1 MWVWS
6 ASCPAFADLA
16 AEQRGH
22 EWYTHVELL
31 ALGFLA
37 TKARSD
43 VLTLSLPA
51 DLVSGLV
58 DALDHLRTGA
68 GADRRAELDDLAR
81 DLARDLAGSGPLEV
95 TARRA
100 LLGELLAVAIDEAAD
115 ELSRQSTLLLRGQP
129 SAAAVRAGL
138 AQVSGLLDLFETVD
152 TGR

>member
-81 DLARDLAGSGPLEV
+81 DLAGSGPLEV

-115 ELSRQSTLLLRGQP
+115 ELSRQSTLLLRGQA

>member
-1 MWVWS
+1 MWAWS

-43 VLTLSLPA
+43 VLTLSLPG

-58 DALDHLRTGA
+58 DAVDHLRTGS
-68 GADRRAELDDLAR
+68 GAARRAELD

-115 ELSRQSTLLLRGQP
+115 ALSRQSTLLLRGQA

-138 AQVSGLLDLFETVD
+138 AQVSGLLDLFEMVD

>member
-51 DLVSGLV
+51 GLVSGLV

-68 GADRRAELDDLAR
+68 GADRRAELDDLG
-81 DLARDLAGSGPLEV
+81 RDLAGSGPLEV

-115 ELSRQSTLLLRGQP
+115 ELSRQSTLLLRGQA

>member
-58 DALDHLRTGA
+58 DALNHLRTGS
-68 GADRRAELDDLAR
+68 GADRRAELD

-115 ELSRQSTLLLRGQP
+115 ALSRQSTLLLRGQA

-138 AQVSGLLDLFETVD
+138 AQVSGLLDLFEMVD

>member
-68 GADRRAELDDLAR
+68 GADRRTELD

-115 ELSRQSTLLLRGQP
+115 ELSRQSTLLLRGQA

>member
-43 VLTLSLPA
+43 VRTLSLPA

-68 GADRRAELDDLAR
+68 GADRRAELD

-115 ELSRQSTLLLRGQP
+115 ELSRQSTLLLRGQA

>member
-68 GADRRAELDDLAR
+68 GADRRAELDDLG
-81 DLARDLAGSGPLEV
+81 RDLAGSGPLEV

-115 ELSRQSTLLLRGQP
+115 ELSRQSTLLLRGQA